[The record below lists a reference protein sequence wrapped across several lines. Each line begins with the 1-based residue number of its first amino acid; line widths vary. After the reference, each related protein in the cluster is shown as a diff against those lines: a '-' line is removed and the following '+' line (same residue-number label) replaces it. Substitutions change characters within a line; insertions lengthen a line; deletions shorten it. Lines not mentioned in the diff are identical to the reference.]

1 MSAPVP
7 QPELQHPRRGRPPT
21 PGLREDILRAAEII
35 FTRHDYHEVQMD
47 EVAEACG
54 VGKGTLYRYFPGK
67 HALYFAVMF
76 EGIERLRAE
85 LAAAV
90 GTSEPAAR
98 KIRGIVHRTLAHFW
112 DRRFFFSLIHQNEH
126 KPEGESR
133 EWFRHRQVL
142 SRLVQE
148 ALENAMA
155 AGHIRRIAIGL
166 AEQPT
171 LKAASASVKAA
182 RERVWESTAAYLPQV
197 GASYSAARRHASN
210 GSLTGSNFGGARA
223 STFDFYSTGVALS
236 QVLFDFG

>member
-1 MSAPVP
+1 MSTPVP
-7 QPELQHPRRGRPPT
+7 QPEAQPPRRGRPPT
-21 PGLREDILRAAEII
+21 PGLREGIRRAAETI
-35 FTRHDYHEVQMD
+35 FTRRDYHEVQMD
-47 EVAEACG
+47 DVAEACG

-126 KPEGESR
+126 KPDGEAR
-133 EWFRHRQVL
+133 EWFRHRQAL

-148 ALENAMA
+148 ALEHAMA
-155 AGHIRRIAIGL
+155 VGHIRRIHARSATQMLLGVMRGVHRYRARGDRPEGLVTDIGD
-166 AEQPT
+166 
-171 LKAASASVKAA
+171 
-182 RERVWESTAAYLPQV
+182 
-197 GASYSAARRHASN
+197 
-210 GSLTGSNFGGARA
+210 TG
-223 STFDFYSTGVALS
+223 
-236 QVLFDFG
+236 Q

>member
-67 HALYFAVMF
+67 HALYVAVMF
-76 EGIERLRAE
+76 EGIARLREE

-98 KIRGIVHRTLAHFW
+98 KIRGIVRGTLAHFW

-126 KPEGESR
+126 KPDAAAR
-133 EWFRHRQVL
+133 EWFRQRQAL
-142 SRLVQE
+142 ARLVQD

-155 AGHIRRIAIGL
+155 AGPIPPA
-166 AEQPT
+166 
-171 LKAASASVKAA
+171 AA
-182 RERVWESTAAYLPQV
+182 RIPTELLLGMMRGVNRDRAKDDRLEDLGTAAVDIFMRGAGTPAGRQV
-197 GASYSAARRHASN
+197 PAQARRAC
-210 GSLTGSNFGGARA
+210 G
-223 STFDFYSTGVALS
+223 
-236 QVLFDFG
+236 

>member
-1 MSAPVP
+1 
-7 QPELQHPRRGRPPT
+7 
-21 PGLREDILRAAEII
+21 
-35 FTRHDYHEVQMD
+35 
-47 EVAEACG
+47 
-54 VGKGTLYRYFPGK
+54 
-67 HALYFAVMF
+67 MF

-126 KPEGESR
+126 KPDGEAR

-155 AGHIRRIAIGL
+155 ARHIRRIDARIATEMLLGMMRGVNRYRAKDDRLEDVVTAVVDIFMWGGGAPAGRPGPARARARGAWWRSL
-166 AEQPT
+166 APFPP
-171 LKAASASVKAA
+171 A
-182 RERVWESTAAYLPQV
+182 VWPLACRALGLPQ
-197 GASYSAARRHASN
+197 APPQRRH
-210 GSLTGSNFGGARA
+210 
-223 STFDFYSTGVALS
+223 
-236 QVLFDFG
+236 

>member
-1 MSAPVP
+1 MSTTAP
-7 QPELQHPRRGRPPT
+7 QPEAQPPRRGRPPT
-21 PGLREDILRAAEII
+21 RGLREDILRAAEPI
-35 FTRHDYHEVQMD
+35 FTRRDYHEVQMD
-47 EVAEACG
+47 DVAEACG

-67 HALYFAVMF
+67 HALYFGVMF

-85 LAAAV
+85 LEAAV

-126 KPEGESR
+126 KPDGEAR

-155 AGHIRRIAIGL
+155 AGHIRRID
-166 AEQPT
+166 
-171 LKAASASVKAA
+171 A
-182 RERVWESTAAYLPQV
+182 RIATEMLFGMMRGVNRYRAKDDRLEDVVTAV
-197 GASYSAARRHASN
+197 GGNLMRR
-210 GSLTGSNFGGARA
+210 GGEPAGPPGPA
-223 STFDFYSTGVALS
+223 PPPPPAG
-236 QVLFDFG
+236 

>member
-1 MSAPVP
+1 MSAPAP
-7 QPELQHPRRGRPPT
+7 QPEPQHPRRGRPPT

-112 DRRFFFSLIHQNEH
+112 DRR
-126 KPEGESR
+126 
-133 EWFRHRQVL
+133 
-142 SRLVQE
+142 
-148 ALENAMA
+148 
-155 AGHIRRIAIGL
+155 
-166 AEQPT
+166 
-171 LKAASASVKAA
+171 
-182 RERVWESTAAYLPQV
+182 
-197 GASYSAARRHASN
+197 
-210 GSLTGSNFGGARA
+210 
-223 STFDFYSTGVALS
+223 
-236 QVLFDFG
+236 VLFPLLHPHGDQAPGDAAAEVLAPPGHPLLRPHAP

>member
-1 MSAPVP
+1 MPAPVP

-126 KPEGESR
+126 KPDGEAR

-142 SRLVQE
+142 SCLVQD

-155 AGHIRRIAIGL
+155 AGHIRRIDARIATEMLFGMMRGVNRYRAKDDRLEDVVTAVVDIFMRGVGTPAGRQVL
-166 AEQPT
+166 APP
-171 LKAASASVKAA
+171 
-182 RERVWESTAAYLPQV
+182 R
-197 GASYSAARRHASN
+197 ARRA
-210 GSLTGSNFGGARA
+210 
-223 STFDFYSTGVALS
+223 
-236 QVLFDFG
+236 

>member
-1 MSAPVP
+1 MSTPVP
-7 QPELQHPRRGRPPT
+7 QPEAQHPRRGRPPT
-21 PGLREDILRAAEII
+21 PGLREDILRAAETI
-35 FTRHDYHEVQMD
+35 FTRRDYHEVQMD
-47 EVAEACG
+47 DVAEACG

-126 KPEGESR
+126 KPDGEAR

-142 SRLVQE
+142 SRLVQD
-148 ALENAMA
+148 ALGNAMA
-155 AGHIRRIAIGL
+155 AGHVRRIDARIATEMLFGMMRGVNRYRAKDDRLEDVVTAVVDIFMRGVGTPAGRQVL
-166 AEQPT
+166 APP
-171 LKAASASVKAA
+171 
-182 RERVWESTAAYLPQV
+182 R
-197 GASYSAARRHASN
+197 ARRA
-210 GSLTGSNFGGARA
+210 
-223 STFDFYSTGVALS
+223 
-236 QVLFDFG
+236 